1 MCMSLE
7 KIFNPGSIAVIGVST
22 RQKGVGFDVF
32 TNLTTQGYRGLVY
45 AINPKVGE
53 TGKDNFYPTLSAL
66 PHVPELVIIALP
78 SPLVVK
84 ALIEAGENGVNSVI
98 IISAGFREIGPVGEK
113 LESQIKEI
121 VTQYKLNLVG
131 VNCLGAMNIK
141 TGMNASFASRM
152 PEFGNISFISQSG
165 ALCTAVID
173 FAKYL
178 GLGFAKIISI
188 GNKTSLSEIDI
199 LEYLETDPETKVIM
213 MYVEDLSGKDFL
225 ARARRLTKPIVV
237 LKTGQT
243 IAGQLAANSHTGAL
257 GGSDLIYEA
266 LFRQAG
272 IIRAYNVQDLF
283 NFCEAFACNALP
295 RGNKVAVLTNA
306 GGPGGLTTD
315 ALSLNGL
322 EMAELSNATRAE
334 LLDNQINPHNPI
346 DILGDAGRDKYATAL
361 DILTHAPEVD
371 MLQVILT
378 PQTSTQIEAT
388 AKAIVGIRNIIN
400 KPIITSFMGDTEIKP
415 GVDILA
421 LNGVCDISYPDLASK
436 ALAKL
441 YERKVYLDNLN
452 NNHKGQGSASSVDHK
467 IVTQIVSQATSQ
479 NLTYLTEDQATRVF
493 KAYNLPVSTQFL
505 VTSVQEAIAKS
516 KELNSNL
523 VLKIVSPDIV
533 HKSDVGGVIL
543 DVAPDQIESN
553 YSRLLQ
559 NIHSNTPQA
568 RINGVLM
575 SEMIDIQSG
584 FEIIIGAKTEPGLG
598 KSIMV
603 GVGGTM
609 VEVINDVTFS
619 LLPIGEDEAWKMLER
634 LKSKLIFKGV
644 RGRPALD
651 EVALVDA
658 LLKVSQLLTDFTEIR
673 ELDINPILVLEK
685 GRGCKILDARI
696 ILAK

>member
-1 MCMSLE
+1 MSL
-7 KIFNPGSIAVIGVST
+7 KNIFNPSSIAVVGVST
-22 RQKGVGFDVF
+22 RQKGVGFDIF
-32 TNLTTQGYRGLVY
+32 TNLTTQGYKGLVY
-45 AINPKVGE
+45 AINPKVGD
-53 TGKDNFYPTLSAL
+53 TGKDKFYPSLTSL
-66 PHVPELVIIALP
+66 PHIPELAIIALP
-78 SPLVVK
+78 SPLVAK
-84 ALIEAGENGVNSVI
+84 ALIEAGENGVKSVI

-121 VTQYKLNLVG
+121 VTRYRLNLVG
-131 VNCLGAMNIK
+131 VNCLGAMNIQ

-173 FAKYL
+173 FAKHL

-225 ARARRLTKPIVV
+225 ARARKLTKPIVV

-243 IAGQLAANSHTGAL
+243 AAGQLAANSHTGAL

-272 IIRAYNVQDLF
+272 IIRAYNIQDLF
-283 NFCEAFACNALP
+283 NYCEAFACNALP
-295 RGNKVAVLTNA
+295 RGNNVAVLTNA

-322 EMAELSNATRAE
+322 EMAELSNATKAE
-334 LLDNQINPHNPI
+334 LMENQINPHNPI
-346 DILGDAGRDKYATAL
+346 DILGDAGSDKYATAL

-452 NNHKGQGSASSVDHK
+452 HQQGPGSTSSFDHQ
-467 IVTQIVSQATSQ
+467 IVTQIISQATSQ
-479 NLTYLTEDQATRVF
+479 NLTYLTEDQATRIF
-493 KAYNLPVSTQFL
+493 KSYNLPVSTQFL

-516 KELNSNL
+516 KEFNSNL

-543 DVAPDQIESN
+543 DVAPAQVESS

-559 NIHSNTPQA
+559 NIRSNSPQA
-568 RINGVLM
+568 KISGVLM
-575 SEMIDIQSG
+575 SEMIDPQSG

-609 VEVINDVTFS
+609 VEVVNDVTFS